1 MFSVAPKVLFYSWN
15 VFTLAPVLKSNP
27 SEPLSHGYWIPPY
40 GFRSCP
46 GTRFLINPG
55 TTYKQIRTPIVEQG
69 GRRRG
74 GGGRVD
80 GTPPRSFWY
89 VTIFRND
96 FDLSGKTL
104 IFLTKWGIFYGW
116 WRCGKACDVTNNGR
130 HLGCHPGFYQELEIR
145 LKPLEMVIFCASH
158 EK

>member
-1 MFSVAPKVLFYSWN
+1 MFSVAPKVLFYSLN

-27 SEPLSHGYWIPPY
+27 SGPLSHGYWIPPY

-46 GTRFLINPG
+46 CTRFLILPR
-55 TTYKQIRTPIVEQG
+55 TYKQIHTPTVEQG
-69 GRRRG
+69 GRGR
-74 GGGRVD
+74 GRVD
-80 GTPPRSFWY
+80 RTSPQSFWY
-89 VTIFRND
+89 VTIFRNN

-130 HLGCHPGFYQELEIR
+130 HLGCHLGFYQELEIR
-145 LKPLEMVIFCASH
+145 LKPIGMVIFFASH

>member
-1 MFSVAPKVLFYSWN
+1 MFSVAPKVLFYSLN

-27 SEPLSHGYWIPPY
+27 SGPLSHGYWIPPY

-46 GTRFLINPG
+46 CTRFLILPR
-55 TTYKQIRTPIVEQG
+55 TYKQIHTPTVEQG
-69 GRRRG
+69 GRGR
-74 GGGRVD
+74 GRVD
-80 GTPPRSFWY
+80 RTSPQSFWY
-89 VTIFRND
+89 VTIFRNN

-130 HLGCHPGFYQELEIR
+130 HLGCHLGFYQELEIR
-145 LKPLEMVIFCASH
+145 LKPIEMVIFFASH